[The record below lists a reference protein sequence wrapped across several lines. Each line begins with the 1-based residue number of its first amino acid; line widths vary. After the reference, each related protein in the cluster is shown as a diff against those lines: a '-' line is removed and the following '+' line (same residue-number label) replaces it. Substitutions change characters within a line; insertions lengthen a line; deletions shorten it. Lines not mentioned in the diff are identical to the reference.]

1 MPMSIQQLRYVSE
14 AVERCSYA
22 EAARKL
28 IVSPQTV
35 SKAAASVE
43 KRYGIQLFEIDG
55 RGVKP
60 TLLGRKFAEDAKLVV
75 RAYDELNNKYGNS
88 TTFREESTPV
98 TIAIAKSSLRGEAC
112 SERLLNDIQQRF
124 FRKRTHPSLSKRHV
138 FKGSR
143 GLPRRCV
150 PDRWLMRSTKL
161 PLRGA
166 R

>member
-1 MPMSIQQLRYVSE
+1 MSIQRLRYVSE

-35 SKAAASVE
+35 SKAAASME
-43 KRYGIQLFEIDG
+43 KRYGIQLFESDG

-88 TTFREESTPV
+88 TNFPRRVHSRHHRNSKIV
-98 TIAIAKSSLRGEAC
+98 SQRRGLLRKAT
-112 SERLLNDIQQRF
+112 QRHTAAF